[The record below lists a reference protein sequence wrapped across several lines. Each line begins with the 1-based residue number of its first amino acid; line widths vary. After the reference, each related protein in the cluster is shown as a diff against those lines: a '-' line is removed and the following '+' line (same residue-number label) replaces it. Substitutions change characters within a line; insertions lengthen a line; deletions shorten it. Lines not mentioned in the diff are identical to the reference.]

1 MKKKKL
7 WVALVVAAIL
17 LSLAAPVMA
26 ADLSQEIEADVTET
40 VNTHTDTYQYS
51 YSGWWPFGY
60 WDWKFDHSTDD
71 GGVPGDPYPD
81 NIGSLNVTD
90 DSANR
95 ELDMSFGF
103 TDNWYLISADLS
115 INGQNYDEPL
125 GQIPYAK
132 LGKGKTV
139 QFDVYGEASKPDD
152 VSTETGD
159 PYWAWDWIWL
169 ALYKDVTTTTTT
181 WSANFLLSFLMDNPN
196 YKPPVDDYYYYEDEG
211 SVPGEIVI
219 GPEEPAVAPCP
230 FWALM
235 ERAEAL
241 AGALSEESGW
251 DKIWEAKYAYWDANH
266 QYLICRD
273 EHFTVDE
280 KAEAAER
287 LAAVWKIIS
296 AY

>member
-40 VNTHTDTYQYS
+40 VNTHTDKYRK
-51 YSGWWPFGY
+51 WLFGGT
-60 WDWKFDHSTDD
+60 WKQVESPDDDSNSTTQKDL
-71 GGVPGDPYPD
+71 

-90 DSANR
+90 DPANR

-159 PYWAWDWIWL
+159 PYLSLIHISSLRAYSRPVRSRI
-169 ALYKDVTTTTTT
+169 T
-181 WSANFLLSFLMDNPN
+181 SAGSAGGSF
-196 YKPPVDDYYYYEDEG
+196 
-211 SVPGEIVI
+211 
-219 GPEEPAVAPCP
+219 
-230 FWALM
+230 
-235 ERAEAL
+235 R
-241 AGALSEESGW
+241 
-251 DKIWEAKYAYWDANH
+251 
-266 QYLICRD
+266 IC
-273 EHFTVDE
+273 V
-280 KAEAAER
+280 
-287 LAAVWKIIS
+287 
-296 AY
+296 